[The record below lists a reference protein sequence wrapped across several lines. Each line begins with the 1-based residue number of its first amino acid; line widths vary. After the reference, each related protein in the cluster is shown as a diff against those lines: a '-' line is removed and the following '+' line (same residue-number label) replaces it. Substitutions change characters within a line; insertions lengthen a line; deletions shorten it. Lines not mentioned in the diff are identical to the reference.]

1 MTQISIKNL
10 TFAYDGD
17 VDNIFDNA
25 NFCFDTNWKIGLI
38 GRNGRGKTTFLKLL
52 KNELEYSG
60 EICGNVKFEYFPY
73 NVQNKHQNAIDIIEQ
88 IEPEYELWQV
98 MKNMQMLKLSEDCL
112 YKPFENLS
120 GGEQTK
126 LMLSVMFT
134 KQNCFLLIDEPTNH
148 LDDYSRKC
156 VCDFLQCQKSFLLVS
171 HDRAL
176 LDKTIDHIISINRNN
191 IEVVG
196 GNFSSWWQNK
206 QNADEIEKQQNQK
219 LKKEID
225 RLSQSARKTSEW
237 GDKVEKSKN
246 VKVAGLRP
254 DKGNI
259 GHKAAKMMKRAK
271 VIEDRTNKKIEE
283 KSKLLKNIDWQ
294 KDIYMNENCLRL
306 YQSVHLK
313 NIEIYYDKKCVAK
326 NINLQIDH
334 GDKIAICG
342 RNGSGKTSVL
352 KLIMG
357 EDICYKGEIIKPQN
371 LVVSYVCQNYGDI
384 NGSFDDFVS
393 ENKIDKTM
401 FFTYLNRLGFYGE
414 DFETQLQNFSAGQKK
429 KILLAKSLCQKA
441 HIYIWDEPLNYID
454 VISRIQ
460 IEQMLASS
468 EHTIL
473 FVEHDEM
480 FVKNVANKILQL

>member
-17 VDNIFDNA
+17 SENIFENVS
-25 NFCFDTNWKIGLI
+25 FCFDTNWKVGLI
-38 GRNGRGKTTFLKLL
+38 GRNGRGKTTFLRLL
-52 KNELEYSG
+52 QKQLDYSG
-60 EICGNVKFEYFPY
+60 EICTNVCFEYFPY
-73 NVQNKHQNAIDIIEQ
+73 NVQDKSQIVIDVIEC
-88 IEPEYELWQV
+88 IYPEYELWQV
-98 MKNMQMLKLSEDCL
+98 MKNMQQLKLDENCL
-112 YKPFENLS
+112 YKRFDTLS

-134 KQNCFLLIDEPTNH
+134 KQNCFLLVDEPTNH
-148 LDDYSRKC
+148 LDDFSRKC
-156 VCDFLQCQKSFLLVS
+156 VCEFLKQQKSFLLVS
-171 HDRAL
+171 HDRTL
-176 LDKTIDHIISINRNN
+176 LDNTVDHIISINRND

-206 QNADEIEKQQNQK
+206 QNADEMEKQQNQK

-225 RLSQSARKTSEW
+225 RLSQSAKQASAW

-294 KDIYMNENCLRL
+294 KDIFMSENCLKL
-306 YQSVHLK
+306 YQSIHLK
-313 NIEIYYDKKCVAK
+313 NIEIYYDKKCIAK
-326 NINLQIDH
+326 NINLQIDSK
-334 GDKIAICG
+334 DKIAICG
-342 RNGSGKTSVL
+342 KNGSGKTSIL

-357 EDICYKGEIIKPQN
+357 ENISYNGEIIKPQN
-371 LVVSYVCQNYGDI
+371 LIVSYVCQDYG
-384 NGSFDDFVS
+384 NLSGSFDDFVA
-393 ENKIDKTM
+393 ENNIDKTM
-401 FFTYLNRLGFYGE
+401 FFVYLNKLGFYGE
-414 DFETQLQNFSAGQKK
+414 DFETNLQNLSAGQKK

-441 HIYIWDEPLNYID
+441 HLYVWDEPLNYID
-454 VISRIQ
+454 VMSRMQ
-460 IEQMLASS
+460 IEQMLADSD
-468 EHTIL
+468 HTIL

-480 FVKNVANKILQL
+480 FVKNVANKILKL